1 MSWAGGALGPAAA
14 GPGTAGGGLAAACA
28 RLSGARTMTMLRPSS
43 RGIDSTL
50 PTAFTV
56 SAMRLRMSC
65 PNCGRSTSR
74 PRNMIVILTLW
85 PSARKPE
92 TLRVLVSKS
101 PGPIFRRY
109 FISLRLALVDFRRDS
124 LARCASSNL
133 NLL

>member
-1 MSWAGGALGPAAA
+1 
-14 GPGTAGGGLAAACA
+14 
-28 RLSGARTMTMLRPSS
+28 MLRPSR

-50 PTAFTV
+50 PTVLTL
-56 SAMRLRMSC
+56 SAILLRMFW

-85 PSARKPE
+85 PSARKPA

-101 PGPIFRRY
+101 PGPIFSRY

-124 LARCASSNL
+124 RARWASSNL
-133 NLL
+133 NLP